1 MMSWSGSRS
10 DILKEWSQSQDFS
23 VSSYMPTSYACSLL
37 RVHAPHEI
45 HILSPTVYPKKHLN
59 IGHSRRMS
67 FLSFHLSSALKCNRH
82 RSHRVLYA
90 CRQNDQ
96 VSSRGMSICIPL
108 PRASCPEFSLLC
120 IMSDGVTQQAYYQA
134 LGEGDRQKEVG
145 LPDPVRQSDSRHQH
159 HLDQ

>member
-1 MMSWSGSRS
+1 MVPVPGFFGLHPICPHRMPARFSACMRS
-10 DILKEWSQSQDFS
+10 CF
-23 VSSYMPTSYACSLL
+23 
-37 RVHAPHEI
+37 

-67 FLSFHLSSALKCNRH
+67 FLSFHLSSALKCSH

-96 VSSRGMSICIPL
+96 VSSRDMSICIPL
-108 PRASCPEFSLLC
+108 PLASCPEFSLLG
-120 IMSDGVTQQAYYQA
+120 IMSDVVTQQAYYQA

-145 LPDPVRQSDSRHQH
+145 LPDPVHQCDRRHQH
-159 HLDQ
+159 LLDQ